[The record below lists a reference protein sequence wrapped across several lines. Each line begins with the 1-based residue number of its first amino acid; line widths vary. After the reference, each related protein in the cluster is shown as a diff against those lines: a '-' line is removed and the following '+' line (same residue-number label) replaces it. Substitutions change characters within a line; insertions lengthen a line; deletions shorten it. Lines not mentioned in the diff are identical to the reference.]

1 MKNII
6 EKIVYPLVTCI
17 FETFSLPQALS
28 ILVYSLFIK
37 STIKLFWAKDFSWST
52 IVKNRFWCCFMLS
65 GFVLQLKFYLVML
78 CPINNIC
85 FYFSSALLS
94 KRQFEYYV
102 QHMLTC
108 FYSFFLYYNDCLLS
122 HFVGNK
128 KLSLLPPFFQVLK
141 GLLFHLL
148 HN

>member
-78 CPINNIC
+78 CPIMNPNC
-85 FYFSSALLS
+85 TSSVLLIIPFTLGEGGPVS
-94 KRQFEYYV
+94 GSTLK
-102 QHMLTC
+102 
-108 FYSFFLYYNDCLLS
+108 CLLFAWKIQHLALIHS
-122 HFVGNK
+122 AAARLF
-128 KLSLLPPFFQVLK
+128 SVL
-141 GLLFHLL
+141 H
-148 HN
+148 H